1 MHCAVQIGAEELCA
15 AQLEKPLV
23 VPYQQISHVVRD
35 GKTVTT
41 SGLKPR
47 KLTGFVLLAGVDF
60 SADHLKRYPQSL
72 DSINAGA
79 PPLDASFGPF
89 NFKSTDPIS
98 FSLFRRMDPDRHL
111 NAAVFFAQDKSSRS
125 NDHGAPQN
133 GNDGSGCPRRH
144 AAYRS
149 IACVRQEPQDRGK
162 NRKNP

>member
-15 AQLEKPLV
+15 AQLEKTLV

-47 KLTGFVLLAGVDF
+47 DLTSFVLLAGVDF
-60 SADHLKRYPQSL
+60 SADHLKGYPQGL

-79 PPLDASFGPF
+79 PSLDASFGPF
-89 NFKSTDPIS
+89 NFESTNPFGS
-98 FSLFRRMDPDRHL
+98 SLFRRMDPDRQVD
-111 NAAVFFAQDKSSRS
+111 AAVIVAHDKSSCS

-133 GNDGSGCPRRH
+133 GNSGSGCPLRQT
-144 AAYRS
+144 AYRC
-149 IACVRQEPQDRGK
+149 IA
-162 NRKNP
+162 